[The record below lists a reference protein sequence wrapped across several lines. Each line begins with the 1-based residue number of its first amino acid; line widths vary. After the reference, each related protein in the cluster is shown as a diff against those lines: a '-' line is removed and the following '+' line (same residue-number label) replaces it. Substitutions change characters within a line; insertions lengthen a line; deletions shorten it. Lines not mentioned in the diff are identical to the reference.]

1 MMMYMQLEVSKK
13 TEKPRKPKKPN
24 HEKKPIK
31 ILKKSAS
38 SVRFRFYKPKMEK
51 TEPNQQKTEPKL
63 KKTSQTKK
71 TKPNRFEPVFVLK
84 NRTETSRC
92 ELVSVFFLKFRF
104 RYFFL

>member
-1 MMMYMQLEVSKK
+1 MQLEVSKK
-13 TEKPRKPKKPN
+13 TEKPRKPN

-38 SVRFRFYKPKMEK
+38 SVRFRFYKPKTEK